1 MTDTATPSMHHAAAE
16 RLLSSLA
23 GVVSA
28 RLVADAQGRLV
39 EIHVLAT
46 PALNP
51 KQVARNVQSALSA
64 GAGIDIDHRIISI
77 AQVRA
82 EAPLDA
88 LAEVITTPK
97 PALPATNGAAAHAA
111 APSASGGAVLAEVP
125 EPTPQ
130 RPVFVGLEVSVD
142 ANRYATC
149 MVTLRW
155 GPDEFTGRGT
165 GFDTPTGR
173 AEAAARAVF
182 DAYGA
187 FRGTDRL
194 GLEGVALSE
203 VHGQSVVIVSARAH
217 DGRRRVPLTGAAR
230 LHHSPEEAAVLA
242 ALQATNYW
250 RAQP

>member
-1 MTDTATPSMHHAAAE
+1 
-16 RLLSSLA
+16 
-23 GVVSA
+23 
-28 RLVADAQGRLV
+28 VADSQGRLV

-64 GAGIDIDHRIISI
+64 GAGIDVDHRIISI

-88 LAEVITTPK
+88 LADVIATPAQA
-97 PALPATNGAAAHAA
+97 PAATNGTA
-111 APSASGGAVLAEVP
+111 APTAPTAASGNAIPAEVP
-125 EPTPQ
+125 APAPQ

-149 MVTLRW
+149 FVTLRW
-155 GPDEFTGRGT
+155 GPDEFTGSGA
-165 GFDTPTGR
+165 GFDTPAGR

-203 VHGQSVVIVSARAH
+203 AHGQSVVIVSARAH
-217 DGRRRVPLTGAAR
+217 AGRRRVPLTGIAR
-230 LHHSPEEAAVLA
+230 LLHSPEEAAVLA

-250 RAQP
+250 RARP